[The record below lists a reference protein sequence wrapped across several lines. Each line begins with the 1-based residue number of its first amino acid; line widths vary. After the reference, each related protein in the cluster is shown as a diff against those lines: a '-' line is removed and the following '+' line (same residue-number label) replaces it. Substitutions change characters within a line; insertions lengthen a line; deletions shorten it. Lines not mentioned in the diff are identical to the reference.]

1 MKTYVLFGNDHS
13 ASMAS
18 LTRAALNDY
27 NANSGAIKAAAT
39 REMQD
44 TIVSAIAFGRG
55 RGTVERDIVCSNP
68 HVLKPMT
75 TWAASG
81 NTPLWDAIGDAISL
95 CKSVPDYNNPNVSF
109 LLMFTTDGEE
119 YGSQKESKQ
128 SVAAKIAA
136 LNKEERWTIV
146 FRVPRG
152 QRHTVSGLGLP
163 DGNIQEWETTVAGM
177 AASTAATTQAVDQF
191 YAARSAGKKSST
203 VFYANAAAVNTAALA
218 DITKKVSL
226 YVVEDHQNGIQ
237 IRDFILT
244 KRMKYL
250 KGSAFYQLTK
260 TESRVSPSKMIAV
273 RDRTTGKIYAGKE
286 ARQMLGLDTVNN
298 IRLHPGDHGNFDLFI
313 QSESVNR
320 KLVAS
325 TGVVYWEEIGKEFT
339 DADLAYLQPKPVV
352 PTKPAVVQLPKVPV
366 STRPTPSPIPVT
378 KQLPA
383 KPQPI
388 APSDGGRVRY
398 HTPCQ
403 GAVFYSTRDMARAQ
417 ATVQRRKAYDAGPT
431 ASNGQRFFVA

>member
-55 RGTVERDIVCSNP
+55 RSTVERDIVCSNP

-81 NTPLWDAIGDAISL
+81 NTPLWDAIGDAIAL

-119 YGSQKESKQ
+119 YGSTKESE
-128 SVAAKIAA
+128 SSIARKIAE

-146 FRVPRG
+146 FRVPKGARS
-152 QRHTVSGLGLP
+152 TVSRLGLP
-163 DGNIQEWETTVAGM
+163 SGNIQEWETTVAGM

-203 VFYANAAAVNTAALA
+203 VFYANAAAVNTSALA

-260 TESRVSPSKMIAV
+260 TESRVSPSKMIAI
-273 RDRTTGKIYAGKE
+273 RNRTDGKIYAGKE

-320 KLVAS
+320 KLVAK

-339 DADLAYLQPKPVV
+339 DADLAYLQPKPVA
-352 PTKPAVVQLPKVPV
+352 PAVVVLPAVTPTNKPTKSPLVPV
-366 STRPTPSPIPVT
+366 P
-378 KQLPA
+378 KAPA
-383 KPQPI
+383 QPQPI
-388 APSDGGRVRY
+388 PANDGGRVRY
-398 HTPCQ
+398 HTPCF
-403 GAVFYSTRDMARAQ
+403 GALFYSTRDMARAQ
-417 ATVQRRKAYDAGPT
+417 ALVQGKKSYDAGPS
-431 ASNGQRFFVA
+431 APRGQRFFVA